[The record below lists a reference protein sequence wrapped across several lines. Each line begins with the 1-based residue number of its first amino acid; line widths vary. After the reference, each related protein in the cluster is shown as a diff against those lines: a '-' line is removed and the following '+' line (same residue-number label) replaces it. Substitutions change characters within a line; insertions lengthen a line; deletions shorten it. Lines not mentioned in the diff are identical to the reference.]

1 CMPIPAGSAPAPT
14 GSPSRPSWARCSAS
28 GSPDP
33 TGSTPRTPRCSRAGA
48 WYRASTPRP
57 CPWRRMR
64 CSDPDRLDGM
74 ISTPWE
80 SASGLYKVLVI
91 ASMAVSALGIILAL
105 VGANTTNRPL
115 MYTAVGIIL
124 VGLLTH
130 VAGLVVRGRDVKTYR
145 KQNPPVPKQRP

>member
-1 CMPIPAGSAPAPT
+1 
-14 GSPSRPSWARCSAS
+14 
-28 GSPDP
+28 
-33 TGSTPRTPRCSRAGA
+33 
-48 WYRASTPRP
+48 
-57 CPWRRMR
+57 
-64 CSDPDRLDGM
+64 M

-91 ASMAVSALGIILAL
+91 ASMAISGVGIVLAL
-105 VGANTTNRPL
+105 VGANTGNRPL

-145 KQNPPVPKQRP
+145 KHHPPVPKQRPGR

>member
-1 CMPIPAGSAPAPT
+1 
-14 GSPSRPSWARCSAS
+14 
-28 GSPDP
+28 
-33 TGSTPRTPRCSRAGA
+33 
-48 WYRASTPRP
+48 
-57 CPWRRMR
+57 
-64 CSDPDRLDGM
+64 M

-91 ASMAVSALGIILAL
+91 ASMAVSGVGIVLAL
-105 VGANTTNRPL
+105 VGANTGNRPL

-145 KQNPPVPKQRP
+145 KQHPPVPKQRPGR

>member
-1 CMPIPAGSAPAPT
+1 
-14 GSPSRPSWARCSAS
+14 
-28 GSPDP
+28 
-33 TGSTPRTPRCSRAGA
+33 
-48 WYRASTPRP
+48 
-57 CPWRRMR
+57 
-64 CSDPDRLDGM
+64 M

-91 ASMAVSALGIILAL
+91 ASMAVSGLGIILAL
-105 VGANTTNRPL
+105 VGANTGNRPL

-145 KQNPPVPKQRP
+145 KQNPPVPKQRQGR